1 MIDINNRL
9 TQWVIKKIKSEYPDD
24 IALLVAVEGSSV
36 NNDGH
41 GEPFDYFIPSTQRG
55 SELAQTFIIGGVGND
70 LYPRTWERTER
81 TANLDDL
88 ATICLG
94 NARILYAR
102 TKEDEARFERI
113 RQKLFENLG
122 DPVFT
127 YKKALENLDAAM
139 DMYRTMMFDERLWKV
154 RCLAGYI
161 QNYLHVAVSCLNGT
175 YWKTWHFG
183 VLPALTDLKEQPEQ
197 FSEYYKAILAAS
209 TVVELRSIAH
219 LLIASTRRFI
229 ARYKPHSIDEVKK
242 PDYTQLVDWYQEL
255 RTTWNRIY
263 YFCETNDADAAFIDA
278 CTLQNEL
285 SIIAE
290 EFNLNE
296 MDLLGCFD
304 IQNLAPLSNRA
315 AEHEGYVVSI
325 IEQQGIEIKR
335 YKTLEDFLA
344 VNN

>member
-1 MIDINNRL
+1 MIDINNPL
-9 TQWVIKKIKSEYPDD
+9 TQWVINKIKSEYPDD

-55 SELAQTFIIGGVGND
+55 NELAQTFIIGGVGND

-81 TANLDDL
+81 TADLDDL

-102 TKEDEARFERI
+102 TEEDEARFERI

-122 DPVFT
+122 DPEFT
-127 YKKALENLDAAM
+127 YKKALENLDVAM

-161 QNYLHVAVSCLNGT
+161 QYYLQVAVSCLNGT
-175 YWKTWHFG
+175 YWKAWHYG
-183 VLPALTDLKEQPEQ
+183 VLPALTDLEEQPDQ
-197 FSEYYKAILAAS
+197 FSDYYKAILAAS
-209 TVVELRSIAH
+209 TVGELRSIAH

-229 ARYKPHSIDEVKK
+229 ARYKPHIIGEEKN

-263 YFCETNDADAAFIDA
+263 YFCEINDADAAFVDA

-315 AEHEGYVVSI
+315 SEHEGYVVSI

-335 YKTLEDFLA
+335 YKTLEDFLTA
-344 VNN
+344 SK